1 MKKFLVVACLS
12 AFALIA
18 MDSGQV
24 VKDPTGLAIIKGGQ
38 AQAAEMP
45 VKAPPPP
52 PPAPVGKGKAP
63 IIGKGKGKYPTAVV
77 TKY

>member
-1 MKKFLVVACLS
+1 MKQFLAVACLS

-24 VKDPTGLAIIKGGQ
+24 VKGPAGLAIKGGQ
-38 AQAAEMP
+38 VLAAEMP
-45 VKAPPPP
+45 VKAPPP

-63 IIGKGKGKYPTAVV
+63 IIGKGKGKAPTVV
-77 TKY
+77 TRY

>member
-1 MKKFLVVACLS
+1 MKKLLAVACLS

-24 VKDPTGLAIIKGGQ
+24 VKGPTGLAIKGGQ
-38 AQAAEMP
+38 AMAAEMP
-45 VKAPPPP
+45 VKAPPP

>member
-24 VKDPTGLAIIKGGQ
+24 VKGPTGLAIKGGQ
-38 AQAAEMP
+38 AQAADLG
-45 VKAPPPP
+45 PPPP
-52 PPAPVGKGKAP
+52 PPPVVAPVGKGKAP
-63 IIGKGKGKYPTAVV
+63 IGKGKGKAPPPVV
-77 TKY
+77 TKG

>member
-1 MKKFLVVACLS
+1 MKQFLTVACLS
-12 AFALIA
+12 AFALIV
-18 MDSGQV
+18 MESGQAV
-24 VKDPTGLAIIKGGQ
+24 TGPTGLAIKGGQ
-38 AQAAEMP
+38 ALAAEMP
-45 VKAPPPP
+45 VKAPPP

>member
-1 MKKFLVVACLS
+1 MKKLLAVACLS
-12 AFALIA
+12 AFALIV

-24 VKDPTGLAIIKGGQ
+24 VMGPTGLAIKGGQ